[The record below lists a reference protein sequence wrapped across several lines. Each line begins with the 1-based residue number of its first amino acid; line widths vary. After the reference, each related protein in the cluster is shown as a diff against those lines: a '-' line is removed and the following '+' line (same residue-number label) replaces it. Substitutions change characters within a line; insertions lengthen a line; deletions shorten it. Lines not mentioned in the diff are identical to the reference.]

1 MERLSV
7 WKPAT
12 NLKSCLGLRRD
23 RIRRLAC
30 VSIKV
35 TSISAMAALVFD
47 VYFLE
52 FWDQVYWGYKKN
64 CAKGGVRNFVLAVVV
79 LLLLFSSCPPIPCC
93 ISWSF
98 WASRDCKRC
107 SSSFTNSIAPP
118 TIEAW
123 SPYTTKTQKKLINN
137 KKLYMM
143 GKKLK
148 SCF

>member
-1 MERLSV
+1 MVITLRWRMERWSV

-12 NLKSCLGLRRD
+12 NLESCLGLRRD
-23 RIRRLAC
+23 RIRRLAW

-52 FWDQVYWGYKKN
+52 IWDQVYWGYTKN
-64 CAKGGVRNFVLAVVV
+64 CAKGGVRDFVLAVVM
-79 LLLLFSSCPPIPCC
+79 LLLFSSAPPMPCC
-93 ISWSF
+93 ITWSF

-107 SSSFTNSIAPP
+107 SSSLTNSIAPP

-123 SPYTTKTQKKLINN
+123 SPYTAAATK
-137 KKLYMM
+137 
-143 GKKLK
+143 
-148 SCF
+148 